1 MADDTF
7 ATLIFKGG
15 RFQGAAMP
23 LEALPELAAY
33 RELVLA
39 VAKAIWQGDH
49 QERQRLPKGFER
61 DFRLVMLGVTEGST
75 VPQIARA
82 FEG

>member
-1 MADDTF
+1 MANDCF

-15 RFQGAAMP
+15 RFHGAAMP

-39 VAKAIWQGDH
+39 VAKALWQREH
-49 QERQRLPKGFER
+49 QGSLLAYAR
-61 DFRLVMLGVTEGST
+61 DG
-75 VPQIARA
+75 A
-82 FEG
+82 